1 MTIVNKNN
9 HKIKQIAEFM
19 ALQYD
24 EKITPLE
31 KIILDEGL
39 SVFYDSYEDAFD
51 GMTIYDRGK
60 FYIHLNT
67 DRGNRKNSER
77 GRFTLAHELGH
88 YFIDAHRIGLKKGLL
103 EAHPSKTNKTQYTTI
118 EREADYFAS
127 CLLMPEVRFCK
138 DIAGKKFNAE
148 IIDLLKTE
156 YKVSRTACALRFAD
170 IGNYPLLVV
179 YAENSIIKWSYSS
192 EDFPFKWLIN
202 DNIVPRNTVMGD
214 YFNNNH
220 VAEVFKTEKVW
231 AIDCFKN
238 VKKDEDIRKQFYE
251 YCITYQNS
259 ALSLFWED

>member
-1 MTIVNKNN
+1 MTTNRNN
-9 HKIKQIAEFM
+9 HNIKQLAEFM

-31 KIILDEGL
+31 KIILDEQL
-39 SVFYDSYEDAFD
+39 KVFYDGYEDAFD
-51 GMTIYDRGK
+51 GMTIYDMGE

-67 DRGNRKNSER
+67 NKGNNENSER
-77 GRFTLAHELGH
+77 GRFTLAHEFGH

-103 EAHPSKTNKTQYTTI
+103 EPHPSEINKKLHTAI
-118 EREADYFAS
+118 EREADYFAA

-170 IGNYPLLVV
+170 IGNCPIMVV
-179 YAENSIIKWSYSS
+179 YAEKGYIKWFHSS
-192 EDFPFKWLIN
+192 NDFRYKYLI
-202 DNIVPRNTVMGD
+202 DNKIVPKNTVMGE
-214 YFNNNH
+214 YFSKNNQ
-220 VAEVFKTEKVW
+220 ADTYKTEMIW
-231 AIDCFKN
+231 AIDCFNN
-238 VKKDEDIRKQFYE
+238 VYKEDTRKQFYE

-259 ALSLFWED
+259 ALSIIWED